1 MLKKPRIYAPSLLLC
16 LGLQVTSTGVAAEH
30 VVPLREMEG
39 RIATHATQR
48 RANMEKVAAFLSMGR
63 VEEAMR
69 SAKLEP
75 NQIRAATGVLS
86 DEELA
91 KLAARTEKV
100 REDIRGGALT
110 NTQLTYAVIALV
122 TALVVVIIFVA

>member
-16 LGLQVTSTGVAAEH
+16 LGLQVASTAAATEH
-30 VVPLREMEG
+30 VVPLQEMEG
-39 RIATHATQR
+39 RIATQATQR
-48 RANMEKVAAFLSMGR
+48 RANLDKVAAFLSMGR

-91 KLAARTEKV
+91 KLAARTERV

>member
-1 MLKKPRIYAPSLLLC
+1 
-16 LGLQVTSTGVAAEH
+16 
-30 VVPLREMEG
+30 MEG
-39 RIATHATQR
+39 RIATQATQR
-48 RANMEKVAAFLSMGR
+48 RANLDKVAAFLSMGR